1 MVEREEDE
9 EDDDRDK
16 ESKSSS
22 RYSLLEDEG
31 ERWRRIWIR
40 RVKSRSLWNGREV
53 DWSLTGFLI
62 GPRFRMEATSQHI

>member
-31 ERWRRIWIR
+31 EGWRRIWIG

-53 DWSLTGFLI
+53 KSSLTGFLI
-62 GPRFRMEATSQHI
+62 GPRFKMEATSQHI